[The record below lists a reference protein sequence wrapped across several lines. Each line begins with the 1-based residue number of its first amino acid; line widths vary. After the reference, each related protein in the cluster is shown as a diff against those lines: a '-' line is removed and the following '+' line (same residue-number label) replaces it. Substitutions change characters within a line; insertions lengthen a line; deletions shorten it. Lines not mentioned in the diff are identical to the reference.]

1 MSLINKLVLGIYNNQ
16 LKDVD
21 NKQQNMTWDN
31 EVAIEENISYQEG
44 NDNLYTYDYI
54 YAKKEENPQSLPL
67 IINIHGGAFCGGD
80 KSVNKYYGA
89 FLEKYH

>member
-31 EVAIEENISYQEG
+31 EVAIEENIH
-44 NDNLYTYDYI
+44 I
-54 YAKKEENPQSLPL
+54 KKEM
-67 IINIHGGAFCGGD
+67 IIYIHMTISMPKKKKILKF
-80 KSVNKYYGA
+80 
-89 FLEKYH
+89 YH

>member
-31 EVAIEENISYQEG
+31 EVAIEENIPYQEG
-44 NDNLYTYDYI
+44 NDNLYTYDLL
-54 YAKKEENPQSLPL
+54 A
-67 IINIHGGAFCGGD
+67 
-80 KSVNKYYGA
+80 
-89 FLEKYH
+89 